1 MCSVYAYVYL
11 YQYTYVYA
19 SLVCIVYVVVSYKRL
34 KIQILKRKSLF
45 FCICKD
51 NNVIQKKSNVNY
63 QKFPGRSPLMK
74 MYAPKYSETPRFHST
89 VPSRVEKSYISVAHC
104 PLNRMRLISDIWK
117 YGITPII

>member
-1 MCSVYAYVYL
+1 MCSVYAYVYF

-51 NNVIQKKSNVNY
+51 NNVI
-63 QKFPGRSPLMK
+63 
-74 MYAPKYSETPRFHST
+74 
-89 VPSRVEKSYISVAHC
+89 
-104 PLNRMRLISDIWK
+104 
-117 YGITPII
+117 